1 MSKENKNLKGGILMS
16 IKWGEKF
23 SARSKGMKASAI
35 RELLNLIN
43 NPEIISLAGGMPDP
57 TLFPKEVLGE
67 IAKDIT
73 MNNGGK
79 ALQYGPTEGIKPL
92 RETIVNLAHE
102 EGIKSVTIDNV
113 LVTTASQQG
122 LDLVGRI
129 FVDPGDTILVE
140 APTYVGGLQAF
151 HAVQANFVT
160 VPLDDDGLNTDALEV
175 TLTELNKKGIK
186 PKFIYVI
193 PNFQNPAG
201 VTLSLERRKKLIDIS
216 HRNDLIILED
226 DPYGDIYFEGE
237 KIPSLIE
244 LDSIGN
250 VIALRTFSKIL
261 APGFRLGWIIAN
273 DEVVKKISI
282 AKQAAD
288 LCSPPLT
295 QYIADKFISD
305 GYLKD
310 YLELVRKNYKVK
322 KDAMLSALEKYFPE
336 GCSWTKPHGGMF
348 VWASVPEYID
358 TDALFIE
365 AVQEKVAYV
374 IGSAFYPYGED
385 KRHMRLNFTL
395 STAEQIDEGIRRL
408 GNLLKKKMH

>member
-1 MSKENKNLKGGILMS
+1 MGIE
-16 IKWGEKF
+16 WGEKF
-23 SARSKGMKASAI
+23 STRSKGMKASAI

-57 TLFPKEVLGE
+57 TLFPKEILGE
-67 IAKDIT
+67 IAKDVT
-73 MNNGGK
+73 VNHGGK
-79 ALQYGPTEGIKPL
+79 ALQYGPTEGIQPL
-92 RETIVNLAHE
+92 RETIVNLAHK
-102 EGIKSVTIDNV
+102 EGIDSVAIDNV

-160 VPLDDDGLNTDALEV
+160 VPLDEDGLNTDALQS
-175 TLTELNKKGIK
+175 TLDDLANKGIN

-201 VTLSLERRKKLIDIS
+201 VTMTLERRKKLLDIS
-216 HRNDLIILED
+216 HKSNLIILED

-237 KIPSLIE
+237 KLPSLIE
-244 LDSIGN
+244 LDKIGN

-261 APGFRLGWIIAN
+261 APGLRLGWIIA
-273 DEVVKKISI
+273 DTEVIKKISI
-282 AKQAAD
+282 AKQGAD
-288 LCSPPLT
+288 LCSPSLT
-295 QYIADKFISD
+295 QYIADKFIRD
-305 GYLKD
+305 GNLD
-310 YLELVRKNYKVK
+310 SYLELVRKNYKIK

-385 KRHMRLNFTL
+385 KHHMRLNFTL
-395 STAEQIDEGIRRL
+395 STPEQIDEGIRRL
-408 GNLLKKKMH
+408 GNLLKKKIH

>member
-1 MSKENKNLKGGILMS
+1 MGIE
-16 IKWGEKF
+16 WGEKF
-23 SARSKGMKASAI
+23 STRSKGMKASAI

-57 TLFPKEVLGE
+57 TLFPKEILGE
-67 IAKDIT
+67 IAKDVT
-73 MNNGGK
+73 VNHGGK
-79 ALQYGPTEGIKPL
+79 ALQYGPTEGIQPL
-92 RETIVNLAHE
+92 RETIVNLAHK
-102 EGIKSVTIDNV
+102 EGIDSVAIDNV

-160 VPLDDDGLNTDALEV
+160 VPLDEDGLNTDALQS
-175 TLTELNKKGIK
+175 TLDDLANKGIN

-201 VTLSLERRKKLIDIS
+201 VTMTLERRKKLLDIS
-216 HRNDLIILED
+216 HKSNLIILED

-237 KIPSLIE
+237 KLPSLIE
-244 LDSIGN
+244 LDKIGN

-261 APGFRLGWIIAN
+261 APGLRLGWIIA
-273 DEVVKKISI
+273 DTEVIKKISI
-282 AKQAAD
+282 AKQGAD
-288 LCSPPLT
+288 LCSPSLT
-295 QYIADKFISD
+295 QYIADKFIRD
-305 GYLKD
+305 GHLD
-310 YLELVRKNYKVK
+310 SYLELVRKNYKIK
-322 KDAMLSALEKYFPE
+322 KDAMLSALEKYFPA

-385 KRHMRLNFTL
+385 KHHMRLNFTL
-395 STAEQIDEGIRRL
+395 STPEQIDEGIRRL
-408 GNLLKKKMH
+408 GNLLKKKIH

>member
-1 MSKENKNLKGGILMS
+1 FIGIE
-16 IKWGEKF
+16 WGEKF
-23 SARSKGMKASAI
+23 STRSKGMKASAI
-35 RELLNLIN
+35 RKLLNLIN

-57 TLFPKEVLGE
+57 TLFPKEILGE
-67 IAKDIT
+67 IAKDVT
-73 MNNGGK
+73 VNHGGK
-79 ALQYGPTEGIKPL
+79 ALQYGPTEGIQPL
-92 RETIVNLAHE
+92 RETIVNLAHK
-102 EGIKSVTIDNV
+102 EGIDSVAIENV

-160 VPLDDDGLNTDALEV
+160 VPLDEDGLNTDALQS
-175 TLTELNKKGIK
+175 TLDDLANKGIN

-201 VTLSLERRKKLIDIS
+201 VTMTLERRKKLLDIS
-216 HRNDLIILED
+216 HKSNLIILED

-237 KIPSLIE
+237 KLPSLIE
-244 LDSIGN
+244 LDKIGN

-261 APGFRLGWIIAN
+261 APGLRLGWIIA
-273 DEVVKKISI
+273 DTEVIKKISI
-282 AKQAAD
+282 AKQGAD
-288 LCSPPLT
+288 LCSPSLT
-295 QYIADKFISD
+295 QYIADKFIRD
-305 GYLKD
+305 GHLD
-310 YLELVRKNYKVK
+310 SYLELVRKNYKIK
-322 KDAMLSALEKYFPE
+322 KDAMLSALEKYFPA

-385 KRHMRLNFTL
+385 KHHMRLNFTL
-395 STAEQIDEGIRRL
+395 STPEQIDEGIRRL
-408 GNLLKKKMH
+408 GNLLKKKIH